1 MSTKRKNRPALD
13 PKRRKNGNATDTV
26 AELQKVL
33 EAERLRIVKFVQ
45 TVHQQAYTWEAM
57 EKVSPGEKEKE
68 LCRQMIDSIDGWLAE
83 LCFRIPSEIRIRAQR
98 SQHKTLLAL
107 SASDACQG
115 IGDLPSLLERLPE
128 DEWDHPES
136 SDCFGFS
143 VLDKLANLIRFIEKD
158 AQKHPERYRF
168 WAREQP
174 FFPMMVFCNSSAY
187 RWRFGEIMRLVELG
201 KRCPI
206 NVSERAQF
214 RFDIPINVLVYEALV
229 EIYSWAF
236 SWIKDARVED
246 PEEKWR
252 KGATV
257 EDRLAEQAGMPKV
270 LQPVY
275 QMAFDLQ
282 PLTKGNAKEWAEKV
296 IVPHFE
302 AVYPDWKKVE
312 ALAPYIGKAGGKAK
326 AKEAI
331 YEALKALAKPSLS

>member
-1 MSTKRKNRPALD
+1 MSAKRKNKQAPDKKPRNPSA
-13 PKRRKNGNATDTV
+13 ADTIIK
-26 AELQKVL
+26 LQQVL
-33 EAERLRIVKFVQ
+33 EAERLRIVKFVE
-45 TVHQQAYTWEAM
+45 TIHKQAYTWEEM
-57 EKVSPGEKEKE
+57 EKIIPGEKEKA
-68 LCRQMIDSIDGWLAE
+68 LCRQMIDSIDEWLAE

-98 SQHKTLLAL
+98 SQHKSLLSL
-107 SASDACQG
+107 SVADAYQG
-115 IGDLPSLLERLPE
+115 IGDLPGLLERLPE
-128 DEWDHPES
+128 SEWDHPES
-136 SDCFGFS
+136 SDCTGFNL
-143 VLDKLANLIRFIEKD
+143 LDNLAKLIRFIEKD
-158 AQKHPERYRF
+158 ARKHSERYRF

-187 RWRFGEIMRLVELG
+187 RWRFSEIIKLVELG

-282 PLTKGNAKEWAEKV
+282 PLTKSNAKEWADKV
-296 IVPHFE
+296 MIPHFE
-302 AVYPDWKKVE
+302 SVHPDWKKVE
-312 ALAPYIGKAGGKAK
+312 ALAPYIGKAGGRAK

-331 YEALKALAKPSLS
+331 YEAVKSLAKPILS